1 MLICVIPARG
11 GSKRIP
17 RKNIREFCGKPM
29 IGYPIEAAVASKLF
43 AHVIVSTDDSEVA
56 EIAKAYGATV
66 PFQRPLSLANDHI
79 GTTPVIEH
87 ATRWVVDNIGSPSSV
102 CCVYA
107 TSPFLVGEDIVRGF
121 DMLKI
126 NPSADFVI
134 SVANYAFPIQRA
146 VRLVDNKWIEMYQPE
161 HFTTRSQ
168 DLETSYHDAGQFYWG
183 TTKAWLEQKTIL
195 ASHTLACIM
204 PRHRV
209 QDIDT
214 PEDWEFAQYLFRVAS
229 EMQRA

>member
-1 MLICVIPARG
+1 MYVCVIPARG

-17 RKNIREFCGKPM
+17 RKNIKDFSGKPM
-29 IGYPIEAAVASKLF
+29 IAWSIEAALSSRLF
-43 AHVIVSTDDSEVA
+43 AHVFVSTDDPEIA
-56 EIAKAYGATV
+56 EISKAYGAEV
-66 PFQRPLSLANDHI
+66 PFVRPGDLSDDHT
-79 GTTPVIEH
+79 GTTPVIAH
-87 ATRWVVDNIGSPSSV
+87 ATQWVKCNVGTPDAVCSV
-102 CCVYA
+102 YP
-107 TSPFLVGEDIVRGF
+107 TSPFLTGGDLSRGLS
-121 DMLKI
+121 MLRG
-126 NPSADFVI
+126 NPMADFVI